1 MKLKT
6 ALSSSIR
13 WIKNNSSLCL
23 SIMSGVGVVATA
35 ALSADAAVKTNE
47 LVYQKRDQDRIDIF
61 NRYALQDKEL
71 DAEDITTVMN
81 ITPTENYKLTA
92 KEAVDI
98 WWKPVTVGGIT
109 IASIVFNHKLNMKK
123 QATLIAAAG
132 AVGHM
137 YGQYRNAVI
146 KEYGKEADD
155 KIISEVMKSDG
166 YVFNTQDFYFAADAN
181 DIVTFY
187 DENIGMF
194 EMTPYNMLK
203 AQYHLNRIIATEG
216 VITLTRWFTIL
227 GLEDKIKNRAFC
239 DSHGWVFDQLVSG
252 HYGELPWFDIW
263 YCGRDLDDGTMKAYE
278 LDYLIPVIDLEDEET
293 WDFMN

>member
-71 DAEDITTVMN
+71 DAEDITTVMS

-92 KEAVDI
+92 KESIDI

-166 YVFNTQDFYFAADAN
+166 YIFNTQDFYFAADAN

-203 AQYHLNRIIATEG
+203 AQYHLNRIMATEG
-216 VITLTRWFTIL
+216 GITLTRWFTIL
-227 GLEDKIKNRAFC
+227 GLEDKIKNHAFC
-239 DSHGWVFDQLVSG
+239 DSHGWMFDQLVSG
-252 HYGELPWFDIW
+252 HYGGLPWFDIW